1 MYVHSS
7 YALSTTTTLFSLFYL
22 YASFYPLLFNLS
34 SHSAFPTNIQIF
46 LSRFISSRLSFST
59 PSLLIYFIF
68 ISSHLISS
76 PLYSS
81 LPISYL
87 LLPLLL
93 ISSLLLFPHLFS
105 FHLLSHNISSFSH
118 YLCSMFIFS
127 FLTHLWIHHAR
138 SAYSHPFWCV
148 STAPR
153 STHHSDITNHH
164 IK

>member
-7 YALSTTTTLFSLFYL
+7 YALSTTTTLFGLFYS
-22 YASFYPLLFNLS
+22 YASFQPLLFNLS

-59 PSLLIYFIF
+59 PSLLIYFHF
-68 ISSHLISS
+68 ISSHLQSSLHFSSYFLSS
-76 PLYSS
+76 PSS
-81 LPISYL
+81 PSY
-87 LLPLLL
+87 
-93 ISSLLLFPHLFS
+93 IFSSSFSHLFS